1 MNSTILILAWIT
13 FISTLLGGLI
23 IFKFRKNLHYFF
35 AFAAGSLIAVSFLDL
50 LPESIELAK
59 QINFPIR
66 TLMIIV
72 VSSFFFYSLLE
83 RFFATHELDHSHD
96 EHGHMMGPI
105 GAGSLILHSFFD
117 GVAIG
122 ASFHISFAVG
132 LIVAFAV
139 IAHDFTDGIN
149 TVIIMLKN
157 KHKKKMV
164 LIFLLLDALAPVLWL
179 LFTSSIFVPQ
189 NILVIILAIFVWEFL
204 YIGAST
210 LLPEAKK
217 HPSKWML
224 MAMALGIWLI
234 ILITS
239 LVV

>member
-1 MNSTILILAWIT
+1 MNSTIFILASIT
-13 FISTLLGGLI
+13 FASTLLGGLI
-23 IFKFRKNLHYFF
+23 IFRFRKDLHYFF
-35 AFAAGSLIAVSFLDL
+35 AFAAGSLIAVSLLDL
-50 LPESIELAK
+50 LPESIELSK

-66 TLMIIV
+66 SLMIIV
-72 VSSFFFYSLLE
+72 ICSFFLYSFLE

-96 EHGHMMGPI
+96 EHGHVMGPI

-122 ASFHISFAVG
+122 ASFHISFGVG

-164 LIFLLLDALAPVLWL
+164 MFFLIMDALAPVIGL
-179 LFTSSIFVPQ
+179 LLTSALFVPQ
-189 NILVIILAIFVWEFL
+189 KMLTVILAVFVWEFL

-210 LLPEAKK
+210 LLPETKK

-224 MAMALGIWLI
+224 IAMALGIWFI
-234 ILITS
+234 VFITS
-239 LVV
+239 LIT

>member
-1 MNSTILILAWIT
+1 MNSTILILALIT
-13 FISTLLGGLI
+13 FASTLLGGLI

-35 AFAAGSLIAVSFLDL
+35 AFAAGSLIAVSLLDL
-50 LPESIELAK
+50 LPESIELSK

-66 TLMIIV
+66 NLMIIV
-72 VSSFFFYSLLE
+72 VCAFFLYSLLE
-83 RFFATHELDHSHD
+83 RFFATHELEHSHD
-96 EHGHMMGPI
+96 EHGHVMGPI

-122 ASFHISFAVG
+122 AAFHVSFAIG

-157 KHKKKMV
+157 KHTKKTA
-164 LIFLLLDALAPVLWL
+164 LTFLLLDALAPVVGIIA
-179 LFTSSIFVPQ
+179 TSAIFVPQ
-189 NILVIILAIFVWEFL
+189 KALAIILAIFVGEFL

-210 LLPEAKK
+210 LLPETKK
-217 HPSKWML
+217 HPSKGML
-224 MAMALGIWLI
+224 IAMALGIGLI
-234 ILITS
+234 IVVTS
-239 LVV
+239 LIA